1 MKSDLDEYVKQ
12 YIKKNNIQIT
22 EEMKLVIRE
31 GVSLPEGE
39 LALRIAKMKEELR
52 NL

>member
-22 EEMKLVIRE
+22 EEMKFVIRE
-31 GVSLPEGE
+31 SVSIPEE
-39 LALRIAKMKEELR
+39 ERALRIAKTKEKLR